1 MSRTAERW
9 IEGIFTAACVGFAAW
24 MMWQDHTARWISS
37 RQNINIELGLWS
49 TRLLLVGL
57 TMSPMSQVL
66 RQPFWKRL
74 RRPLGLAAFSFT
86 LLHAAHYLL
95 YANVWPDH
103 LTELL
108 RRRYLLV
115 GVIALV
121 LMLPLAATSFNGA
134 VRAMGPRRWR
144 LLHWLVY
151 PAAVLTVLHEV
162 WSGARLF
169 GEVGGHLLVLAVL
182 LAWRLVPLAR
192 KLLPRIEADA
202 VMSRQT
208 PP

>member
-1 MSRTAERW
+1 MSRTAERLFEW
-9 IEGIFTAACVGFAAW
+9 IFTAVCVAFAVW

-57 TMSPMSQVL
+57 MMSPIAQGL

-74 RRPLGLAAFSFT
+74 RRPLGLAAFAFT
-86 LLHAAHYLL
+86 ALHAVHFLL

-103 LTELL
+103 LMQLL

-115 GVIALV
+115 GVIGLAL
-121 LMLPLAATSFNGA
+121 MTPLAATSFNA
-134 VRAMGPRRWR
+134 ALRAMGPRRWR

-151 PAAVLTVLHEV
+151 PAAVFTVLHEV
-162 WSGARLF
+162 WSGARLM
-169 GEVGGHLLVLAVL
+169 GEVGVHVVVLAVL
-182 LAWRLVPLAR
+182 LGWRLVPLAIR
-192 KLLPRIEADA
+192 SWPGRRTEARGLA
-202 VMSRQT
+202 AERV
-208 PP
+208 